1 MSVED
6 EIQKIM
12 DFASVGLTSLDVL
25 FFPIQQIADSTETD
39 IGVVGT
45 ASKIL
50 TGAGVVS
57 VMGSMGML
65 YHKYVDI
72 PPIIKWLLV
81 PLILLH
87 GGALLVLF
95 GLLGFGK
102 TKLIKGVEF
111 GIKYVMPFLYT
122 FVGIVIIPVMI
133 IFPKSFLNMNYIGKV
148 IYYLPAGL
156 GVPPINKSP
165 YYAIVILVRAGGL
178 ITSLAGQ
185 IIDLASGDSKETKEL
200 SSGDNQTISLT

>member
-87 GGALLVLF
+87 VGALLVLF

-111 GIKYVMPFLYT
+111 GIKYVMPFLYS
-122 FVGIVIIPVMI
+122 FVGVLIIPFMVYR
-133 IFPKSFLNMNYIGKV
+133 KEVTMNYIGKV

-185 IIDLASGDSKETKEL
+185 IIELASGDSTETKEI

>member
-87 GGALLVLF
+87 VGALLVLF

-111 GIKYVMPFLYT
+111 GIKYVMPFLYS
-122 FVGIVIIPVMI
+122 FVGVLIIPFMVYR
-133 IFPKSFLNMNYIGKV
+133 KEVTMNYIGKV

-178 ITSLAGQ
+178 ISSLAGQ
-185 IIDLASGDSKETKEL
+185 IIELASGDSTETKEI

>member
-12 DFASVGLTSLDVL
+12 DFTSVGLTSLEVL
-25 FFPIQQIADSTETD
+25 FFPVQQIADVTEAD

-45 ASKIL
+45 ASKVL
-50 TGAGVVS
+50 AGAGVIS
-57 VMGSMGML
+57 VMGSLGML
-65 YHKYVDI
+65 YHKYIDI

-87 GGALLVLF
+87 VGAILVLF

-111 GIKYVMPFLYT
+111 GLKYVLPFFYS
-122 FVGIVIIPVMI
+122 FVGIIIIPMMI
-133 IFPKSFLNMNYIGKV
+133 FFPKTFFNMNYIGKI
-148 IYYLPAGL
+148 IYYLPAGF

-178 ITSLAGQ
+178 ITSLAGE
-185 IIDLASGDSKETKEL
+185 IIELGSGDSSDTKEI
-200 SSGDNQTISLT
+200 SSGDEPTISIA